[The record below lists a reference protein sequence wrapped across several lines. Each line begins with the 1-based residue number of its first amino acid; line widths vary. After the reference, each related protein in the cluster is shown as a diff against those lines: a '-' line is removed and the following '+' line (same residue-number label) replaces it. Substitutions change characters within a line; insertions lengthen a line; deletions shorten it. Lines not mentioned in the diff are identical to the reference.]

1 MDRQLEEM
9 VAAVMPILALVC
21 AGIFLNGKTGLQVT
35 AGAGETVTISDD
47 IASDG
52 YRDPND
58 ATNSDPAGDGLDGGV
73 KMSGGGLLNL
83 HGTNSYL
90 GGTQVSGGGTV
101 NIIAD
106 KGLGHSSESSL

>member
-1 MDRQLEEM
+1 M
-9 VAAVMPILALVC
+9 
-21 AGIFLNGKTGLQVT
+21 T

-106 KGLGHSSESSL
+106 KGLGHSSESSLWIMARSSGELLLTLHAALLSVLAGPY